1 MALSLGICQQL
12 LLAADTPGKPAAQTP
27 AASAPATNTAPT
39 KPQTDSPAKTESPS
53 KTDGETEAG
62 PATVAFNKLFDD
74 WRELLAKLRHVQER
88 YQLAAAASRPPLVKE
103 FDALLEQ
110 GRAMAPKLTAAAEK
124 AYLENPD
131 DSRISDFLLS
141 VEADNGRTDNYE
153 EAFRLGSLLI
163 EHGCKKP
170 AVYNIT
176 GIAAFCLNDYAT
188 ARKDLQLAADANELN
203 ETAKK
208 YRGLLDNY
216 EELWKKESE
225 LRAAEAKA
233 DDLPRVKLSTSKGDI
248 VVELFENEAPNTTA
262 NFISLVEKGLY
273 DNTPFHRVL
282 PEFMA
287 QGGDPQGTGR
297 GGPGYSIACE
307 CYTPER
313 RNHFRGSLSMA
324 HAGRDTGGSQ
334 FFLTFVPTDMLN
346 GKHTAFGRI
355 VEGIDVLAKLQ
366 RIDPEHP
373 HGEQP
378 DRILKATVLRKRN
391 HDYVPVKKSA

>member
-1 MALSLGICQQL
+1 MRSLVWRGLTMAVSLGICPQL
-12 LLAADTPGKPAAQTP
+12 QLAADTPAKPPVASTP
-27 AASAPATNTAPT
+27 AKGAPV
-39 KPQTDSPAKTESPS
+39 KPKADPPS
-53 KTDGETEAG
+53 KTEPQDAAR

-74 WRELLAKLRHVQER
+74 WRELLAKIRHVQER
-88 YQLAAAASRPPLVKE
+88 YQLAPSASRPPLVKE
-103 FDALLEQ
+103 FDVLLEQ
-110 GRAMAPKLTAAAEK
+110 GRDMATKLTAAAEK
-124 AYLENPD
+124 AYIEYPD
-131 DSRISDFLLS
+131 DSRVSDFLLS

-153 EAFRLGSLLI
+153 EAYRLGNLLI

-176 GIAAFCLNDYAT
+176 GIAAFCLNDYPT
-188 ARKDLQLAADANELN
+188 SRKNLQLAADAKELS
-203 ETAKK
+203 EAGQKFL
-208 YRGLLDNY
+208 GLLDKY
-216 EELWKKESE
+216 KEPWKKESE

-282 PEFMA
+282 AGFMA
-287 QGGDPQGTGR
+287 QGGDPQGNGQ
-297 GGPGYSIACE
+297 GGPGYTIACE
-307 CYTPER
+307 CYVPER

-346 GKHTAFGRI
+346 GKHTVFGRI
-355 VEGIDVLAKLQ
+355 IEGIDVLAKLQ

-373 HGEQP
+373 HGEPP
-378 DRILKATVLRKRN
+378 DRILKASVLRQRN